1 VEDSGAP
8 RVDPHSNIERRVAT
22 IMHADIA
29 GYSRLMGEDEEHTIR
44 RFRGHREIFESVVKM
59 HRGRIFNTAGDALL
73 AEFPSSV
80 EAVRCATEIQAALH
94 TRNEQL
100 PPKARLQFRIG
111 INLGDVIVQGGDLL
125 GDGVNIAAR
134 VQTAADPGGI
144 SISGSVYDQIQNK
157 LSLHFQPLGEKSFKN
172 IAQPIRTFAIQLGN
186 TAPPAPRPRWGVL
199 AGGVAGVVALASAG
213 YWGYQEYSAQRVQ
226 RDAEAARQA
235 ADTAKREAEVRVQRQ
250 ALEEAMRKV
259 EEAKK
264 EAELRAQKQVADEAA
279 KKSAEMA
286 KREAM
291 LLAQRLAADVAAR
304 RAADERKRLE
314 QERQAAAAEAARAA
328 EARAKAAVAPAPRP
342 TAGFNLAQ
350 FDGTYEGRICNHL
363 SAEPEKPRCWP
374 VALQVQSGTL
384 TGTWKSGVTGKP
396 SSVTGKI
403 TTEGAVTA
411 MLDGWHVKT
420 KEPLGGTLAGRWLDG
435 QIDLRGRW
443 NGGNMVSARWRKS
456 P

>member
-1 VEDSGAP
+1 MEDSGAP
-8 RVDPHSNIERRVAT
+8 RVDPHSSIERRVAT
-22 IMHADIA
+22 IMHADVA

-44 RFRGHREIFESVVKM
+44 TFRGHREIFESVVKM

-100 PPKARLQFRIG
+100 PPKERLQFRIG

-186 TAPPAPRPRWGVL
+186 TAPAARRPRWGVL

-235 ADTAKREAEVRVQRQ
+235 ADAAKREAEVRAQRQ
-250 ALEEAMRKV
+250 AVEDAMRKV

-264 EAELRAQKQVADEAA
+264 QAELRAQKQAADETAR
-279 KKSAEMA
+279 KSAEMA

-291 LLAQRLAADVAAR
+291 LLVQRQAADEAAR

-314 QERQAAAAEAARAA
+314 QERRAVEA
-328 EARAKAAVAPAPRP
+328 EARARATVAPAPRP
-342 TAGFNLAQ
+342 VAASTLAQ
-350 FDGTYEGRICNHL
+350 FDGTYQGRICNHL
-363 SAEPEKPRCWP
+363 RADPEKPQCWS

-384 TGTWKSGVTGKP
+384 AGTWKSGVTGKP
-396 SSVTGKI
+396 SSVKGTI
-403 TTEGAVTA
+403 TTVGAVTA
-411 MLDGWHVKT
+411 VLDGWHVRT
-420 KEPLGGTLAGRWLDG
+420 KEPLGGSLAGRWLDG
-435 QIDLRGRW
+435 EIDLTGSW
-443 NGGNMVSARWRKS
+443 NGGNMVSARWKKS

>member
-1 VEDSGAP
+1 
-8 RVDPHSNIERRVAT
+8 
-22 IMHADIA
+22 
-29 GYSRLMGEDEEHTIR
+29 
-44 RFRGHREIFESVVKM
+44 
-59 HRGRIFNTAGDALL
+59 
-73 AEFPSSV
+73 V

-100 PPKARLQFRIG
+100 PPKERLQFRIG

-186 TAPPAPRPRWGVL
+186 AAPSATRPKWGVL
-199 AGGVAGVVALASAG
+199 AGGVAGVVVLASAG
-213 YWGYQEYSAQRVQ
+213 FWGYQEYSAQRAQ
-226 RDAEAARQA
+226 REAEAARQA
-235 ADTAKREAEVRVQRQ
+235 ADAAKREAEIRAQRQ
-250 ALEEAMRKV
+250 AVEDAMRQV
-259 EEAKK
+259 EEARK
-264 EAELRAQKQVADEAA
+264 EAELRAQTQAADEAA
-279 KKSAEMA
+279 RKSAEMA

-291 LLAQRLAADVAAR
+291 LLAQRQAADEAAR

-314 QERQAAAAEAARAA
+314 QERQAAAAEARSAEARAAEVRAA
-328 EARAKAAVAPAPRP
+328 EARAKAPVAPAPRP
-342 TAGFNLAQ
+342 LAGSNLAQ
-350 FDGTYEGRICNHL
+350 FDGTYQGRMCNHL

-411 MLDGWHVKT
+411 MLDGWHIKT

-435 QIDLRGRW
+435 EIDLRGRW